1 MTFGAARV
9 AGRCAT
15 PVAFPIP
22 HREGTMSLFK
32 PLALALSLIP
42 LCLAAQESPF
52 HGGRWTMQFGGNS
65 NLFSLG
71 VLKFTSAHSAWLLD
85 LSNAANVITATGTDN
100 VGTTTSANQQ
110 YINLDARLGKRFYQ
124 TGHPKV
130 VSFQTLALEGGLT
143 DQAFDLTGTHYRQ
156 TNTYAGIN
164 GELGGAYMLTSGISI
179 GGTAS
184 ISAGYLSFK
193 NNDSFRRQ
201 EGHGYYNQIR
211 VLIALGLY
219 F

>member
-1 MTFGAARV
+1 VSRV
-9 AGRCAT
+9 KL
-15 PVAFPIP
+15 V
-22 HREGTMSLFK
+22 
-32 PLALALSLIP
+32 LALSLIP

-52 HGGRWTMQFGGNS
+52 HGGQWAMQFGGGS

-100 VGTTTSANQQ
+100 FGTTTSANQQ

-124 TGHPKV
+124 SRQTKV
-130 VSFQTLALEGGLT
+130 VSFQTLAVEGGLT
-143 DQAFDLTGTHYRQ
+143 DQAFDLTGSHYRQ
-156 TNTYAGIN
+156 TNTYVGLN
-164 GELGGAYMLTSGISI
+164 GEFGGAYMLTSGVSL

-184 ISAGYLSFK
+184 ISTGYLSFK
-193 NNDSFRRQ
+193 GNDSFSRQ
-201 EGHGYYNQIR
+201 KGHGYYNSVR
-211 VLIALGLY
+211 VMVALGLY

>member
-15 PVAFPIP
+15 PVAFEISYP
-22 HREGTMSLFK
+22 EGTVSRVKLV
-32 PLALALSLIP
+32 LALSLIP

-52 HGGRWTMQFGGNS
+52 HGGQWAMQFGGNA

-71 VLKFTSAHSAWLLD
+71 VLKFTSDHSAWLLD
-85 LSNAANVITATGTDN
+85 LSNAANVISATSTDN
-100 VGTTTSANQQ
+100 FGTTTSADQQ
-110 YINLDARLGKRFYQ
+110 YMNLDARLGKRFYQ
-124 TGHPKV
+124 TRHPNV

-143 DQAFDLTGTHYRQ
+143 DQAVDLTGSHYRQ
-156 TNTYAGIN
+156 TSTYAGLN
-164 GELGGAYMLTSGISI
+164 GELGGAYMLTSGLSI

-184 ISAGYLSFK
+184 LSAGYLSFK
-193 NNDSFRRQ
+193 GNDSFAKQ
-201 EGHGYYNQIR
+201 SGHGYYNNIR
-211 VLIALGLY
+211 VLVALGLY

>member
-1 MTFGAARV
+1 
-9 AGRCAT
+9 
-15 PVAFPIP
+15 
-22 HREGTMSLFK
+22 MSRFK

-52 HGGRWTMQFGGNS
+52 HGGQWAMQFGGSS

-71 VLKFTSAHSAWLLD
+71 VLRFTSAHSAWLLD

-100 VGTTTSANQQ
+100 VGTTTSADQQ
-110 YINLDARLGKRFYQ
+110 YINLDARLGRRFYQ

-164 GELGGAYMLTSGISI
+164 GELGGAYMLTSGVSV

-184 ISAGYLSFK
+184 LSAGYLSFK
-193 NNDSFRRQ
+193 RNDSFTKQ
-201 EGHGYYNQIR
+201 QGHGYYNAIR
-211 VLIALGLY
+211 VLVALGLY